1 MFGTTILGGTAGAAA
16 AAAKPVDGEARRA
29 AARGTNTLELAMTE
43 LAQLLK
49 SPALG
54 APMIGDSF
62 SIGGEKFC
70 IKVVPLAKQGGGQG
84 QNSRNFLGIFLEYKE
99 EQRVEARYTLR
110 ARHTAFPSG
119 ALFEKTERGVFGPSA
134 RTFGEEQAIMHT
146 RLVKSWYSDN
156 TVTWLSGQLII
167 TAEVEVYEDAP
178 EAPIDVPARTL
189 GPNLLA
195 MLESGEMSDVTLKC
209 PGLAVGIDAH
219 KLILAAR
226 SPVFRGMFGSGMAE
240 AESTVVN
247 LDTLSPAALRSLVHF
262 IYAEELNDGALD
274 DVEGLLA
281 VADQYQMRRLM
292 ALCEEKLRES
302 LDVESAAAR
311 LVLADKHHAEQL
323 KVTCLD
329 YIKENSAA
337 VMGSEGWQAL
347 GTQPNLLQELFAHTT
362 GVRKSPPK
370 KRAAEE
376 PGKAEAAKTPAKRQ
390 KEQA

>member
-1 MFGTTILGGTAGAAA
+1 M
-16 AAAKPVDGEARRA
+16 KR
-29 AARGTNTLELAMTE
+29 
-43 LAQLLK
+43 
-49 SPALG
+49 
-54 APMIGDSF
+54 
-62 SIGGEKFC
+62 
-70 IKVVPLAKQGGGQG
+70 
-84 QNSRNFLGIFLEYKE
+84 
-99 EQRVEARYTLR
+99 
-110 ARHTAFPSG
+110 
-119 ALFEKTERGVFGPSA
+119 
-134 RTFGEEQAIMHT
+134 
-146 RLVKSWYSDN
+146 
-156 TVTWLSGQLII
+156 
-167 TAEVEVYEDAP
+167 
-178 EAPIDVPARTL
+178 
-189 GPNLLA
+189 
-195 MLESGEMSDVTLKC
+195 MLNM
-209 PGLAVGIDAH
+209 GIDAH
-219 KLILAAR
+219 KNILAAR
-226 SPVFRGMFGSGMAE
+226 SPVFRGMFASGMAE
-240 AESTVVN
+240 AESSVVN

-362 GVRKSPPK
+362 GVRQSPPK